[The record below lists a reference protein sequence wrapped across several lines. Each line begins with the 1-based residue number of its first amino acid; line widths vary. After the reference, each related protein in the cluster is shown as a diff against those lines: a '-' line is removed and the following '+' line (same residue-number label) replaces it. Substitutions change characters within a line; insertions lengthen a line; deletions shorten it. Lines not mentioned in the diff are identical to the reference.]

1 MSFMA
6 RMYNMWKGFLSLF
19 ATNIE
24 EKHPEIAY
32 ENAINSMSEKYMA
45 LKSAVSRII
54 ARREQLSTRIK
65 KHENELADI
74 RAQVQVAVEQ
84 NEDEA
89 AMVLLER
96 QTELEKA
103 LAEDSRE
110 LDETAKE
117 AEVAKDSLRS
127 VQAEIEKLKRERD
140 RVVATIKDSE
150 ARKQIDDQ
158 LQGISVDAE
167 VKALQSVRDYADRVK
182 GEVKLNSELRESSL
196 EGKLAKIKQQT
207 GSLEAKQ
214 KLAALKAARGA
225 TATQGTGEPEGGKT
239 L

>member
-1 MSFMA
+1 MSFVA
-6 RMYNMWKGFLSLF
+6 RMYNLWKGFLSMF
-19 ATNIE
+19 AGSME

-54 ARREQLSTRIK
+54 ARREQLSTRIR
-65 KHENELADI
+65 KHETELAEI
-74 RAQVQVAVEQ
+74 KLQVEVAVEQ

-89 AMVLLER
+89 AMVLLEK

-117 AEVAKDSLRS
+117 AETAKDSLRS
-127 VQAEIEKLKRERD
+127 VQGEIEKLKRERD
-140 RVVATIKDSE
+140 RVVATIKDAE

-158 LQGISVDAE
+158 LAGISVDAE
-167 VKALQSVRDYADRVK
+167 VKALQNVRDYADRVK

-207 GSLEAKQ
+207 GNLEAKQ
-214 KLAALKAARGA
+214 KLAALKAARTG
-225 TATQGTGEPEGGKT
+225 TATPVGETEGGGKT

>member
-1 MSFMA
+1 M
-6 RMYNMWKGFLSLF
+6 
-19 ATNIE
+19 
-24 EKHPEIAY
+24 
-32 ENAINSMSEKYMA
+32 
-45 LKSAVSRII
+45 
-54 ARREQLSTRIK
+54 
-65 KHENELADI
+65 
-74 RAQVQVAVEQ
+74 QVAVEQ

-117 AEVAKDSLRS
+117 AETAKDSLRS
-127 VQAEIEKLKRERD
+127 VQGEIEKLKRERD

>member
-1 MSFMA
+1 MSFVA
-6 RMYNMWKGFLSLF
+6 RMYNLWKGFLSMF
-19 ATNIE
+19 AGSME

-54 ARREQLSTRIK
+54 ARREQLSTRIR
-65 KHENELADI
+65 KHETELAEI
-74 RAQVQVAVEQ
+74 RLQVEVAVEQ

-89 AMVLLER
+89 AMVLLEK

-117 AEVAKDSLRS
+117 AETAKDSLRS
-127 VQAEIEKLKRERD
+127 VQGEIEKLKRERD
-140 RVVATIKDSE
+140 RVVATIKDAE

-158 LQGISVDAE
+158 LAGISVDAE
-167 VKALQSVRDYADRVK
+167 VKALQNVRDYADRVK

-207 GSLEAKQ
+207 GNLEAKQ
-214 KLAALKAARGA
+214 KLAALKAARAG
-225 TATQGTGEPEGGKT
+225 TATPAGETEGGGKT